1 MRPNLYIGATNSK
14 LIREFKKPELITIQK
29 NGLLAMHYLN
39 STLQKPSIIF
49 CEEKISGINA
59 LELCSM
65 IKKTIGCADVVF
77 ILIGQSVCKIDVKKA
92 ISFGIDEV
100 LDQNTSLEEVMPRL
114 KFLLLLKKTSNSKEQ
129 EKNESK
135 KVELSKRIFDVVVA
149 SSALI
154 LLSPILIITAIALKF
169 ESKDPLF
176 YASKRVGS
184 HYQIFNFYK
193 FRSMVVGAENK
204 LNNMK
209 SLNQYATTKKT
220 IKLDDKCNECNQ
232 QGQPCSPMLFV
243 DQIKVCEKH
252 YQKVKLSEEAGTFI
266 KIKDDPRITKIGKF
280 IRNTSIDELP
290 QLINVL
296 KGDMSI
302 VGNRPLPLYEAE
314 LLTSDRWADRFSA
327 PAGITGLWQVEKRG
341 SGSMSEEERKQLDN
355 RYAQKRSFLF
365 DITLLIKTVPA
376 LFQSENV

>member
-1 MRPNLYIGATNSK
+1 MKPTLYIGGSDSK
-14 LIREFKKPELITIQK
+14 LIREFKKPELLTIQK

-39 STLQKPSIIF
+39 STLEKPSIIF
-49 CEEKISGINA
+49 CEEKINGINA
-59 LELCSM
+59 LELCRM
-65 IKKTIGCADVVF
+65 IKSAPGCAGIVF
-77 ILIGQSVCKIDVKKA
+77 ILINQSTCKIEVKKA
-92 ISFGIDEV
+92 ISYGIDEV
-100 LDQNTSLEEVMPRL
+100 LDQDTALDEVMPRL
-114 KFLLLLKKTSNSKEQ
+114 KFLLTLKKTCSDEKQ
-129 EKNESK
+129 KKNELK
-135 KVELSKRIFDVVVA
+135 KIELSKRIFDVIVA
-149 SSALI
+149 STALI
-154 LLSPILIITAIALKF
+154 LLSPVLIITAIALRI

-193 FRSMVVGAENK
+193 FRSMIVGAEHK
-204 LNNMK
+204 LNTIKAM
-209 SLNQYATTKKT
+209 NQYAAKKNV
-220 IKLDDKCNECNQ
+220 IKLSDKCTECNKLDH
-232 QGQPCSPMLFV
+232 PCSPMLFV

-252 YQKVKLSEEAGTFI
+252 YQKTKLSEEAGTFI
-266 KIKDDPRITKIGKF
+266 KIKDDPRITRVGRF

-296 KGDMSI
+296 KGDMSV

-314 LLTSDRWADRFSA
+314 LLTSDRWANRFSA

-355 RYAQKRSFLF
+355 KYAKKRSFMF
-365 DITLLIKTVPA
+365 DLTLLIKTVPA

>member
-1 MRPNLYIGATNSK
+1 
-14 LIREFKKPELITIQK
+14 
-29 NGLLAMHYLN
+29 
-39 STLQKPSIIF
+39 
-49 CEEKISGINA
+49 
-59 LELCSM
+59 
-65 IKKTIGCADVVF
+65 
-77 ILIGQSVCKIDVKKA
+77 
-92 ISFGIDEV
+92 
-100 LDQNTSLEEVMPRL
+100 
-114 KFLLLLKKTSNSKEQ
+114 
-129 EKNESK
+129 
-135 KVELSKRIFDVVVA
+135 
-149 SSALI
+149 
-154 LLSPILIITAIALKF
+154 
-169 ESKDPLF
+169 
-176 YASKRVGS
+176 
-184 HYQIFNFYK
+184 
-193 FRSMVVGAENK
+193 MVVGAESK

-209 SLNQYATTKKT
+209 ALNQYATKKKT
-220 IKLDDKCNECNQ
+220 IKLDDRCNECNHI
-232 QGQPCSPMLFV
+232 GQPCSPMLFV

-252 YQKVKLSEEAGTFI
+252 YQKVKLSEEAGTFV
-266 KIKDDPRITKIGKF
+266 KIKDDPRITRTGRF

-365 DITLLIKTVPA
+365 DISLLIKTVPA